1 MTELLWRDAFAPPV
15 LSQHAVLASALS
27 DVRTRSGSVGVLL
40 EECPPG
46 PVEGLSVGLRRRW
59 LSAIHPG
66 LVVHA
71 SGGGFASSARSAAR
85 PVSGGSDSALVAR
98 DPVGGWSL
106 LHPIV
111 QGALTVR
118 VCVVGA
124 ESTGKST
131 LVRALSSRHSTGGVE
146 EYGRDY
152 TIAKKDAGT
161 NDHWT
166 TEDFVV
172 IAREQQ
178 RLEDA
183 RAVGAG
189 PLFFCDTDAMTT
201 GLWHERYQGGP
212 SEEVDAI
219 GRMRTYDLFVL
230 CNTDIPWER
239 DEIRL
244 GADTRTAMHERFVD
258 VLTHDRREPW
268 VLVSGS
274 VEERMDAVAAE
285 IARLGLLTATSIYN
299 PTRQHLR

>member
-1 MTELLWRDAFAPPV
+1 MPRSPITFGAACAPPV
-15 LSQHAVLASALS
+15 LGQHHALDAALEKGPTSLTLFPCGMGDAHLSSAVRA
-27 DVRTRSGSVGVLL
+27 
-40 EECPPG
+40 
-46 PVEGLSVGLRRRW
+46 RW
-59 LSAIHPG
+59 LKAIHPN
-66 LVVHA
+66 LVVLAPGAGFGDTVRGRPLFGDREGRLAA
-71 SGGGFASSARSAAR
+71 SD
-85 PVSGGSDSALVAR
+85 PVSAWSA
-98 DPVGGWSL
+98 

-131 LVRALSSRHSTGGVE
+131 LVRALSARHRTSGVG

-166 TEDFVV
+166 TDDFVA

-178 RLEDA
+178 RLEDELA
-183 RAVGAG
+183 IGAG

-201 GLWHERYQGGP
+201 GLWHERYQG
-212 SEEVDAI
+212 SRSDEVDRL

-230 CNTDIPWER
+230 CDTDIPWEQ

-244 GADTRTAMHERFVD
+244 GAETRTAMHERFVD
-258 VLTHDRREPW
+258 VLTSDRTEPW
-268 VLVSGS
+268 VLVSGD
-274 VEERMDAVAAE
+274 VDERMALVDSE
-285 IARLGLLTATSIYN
+285 ILRLGLLRAAAMYA
-299 PTRQHLR
+299 PTRHHLQ

>member
-1 MTELLWRDAFAPPV
+1 MTRSPVTFGAACAPPV
-15 LSQHAVLASALS
+15 LGQHRALDASLATGPTSLTLFPCGTGDAVLSAT
-27 DVRTRSGSVGVLL
+27 VRA
-40 EECPPG
+40 
-46 PVEGLSVGLRRRW
+46 RW
-59 LSAIHPG
+59 LRAIHPG
-66 LVVHA
+66 LVVLEP
-71 SGGGFASSARSAAR
+71 GGGFGPSDRGRPLFGDGDGRLAAID
-85 PVSGGSDSALVAR
+85 PVSA
-98 DPVGGWSL
+98 WSS

-131 LVRALSSRHSTGGVE
+131 LVRALSARHRTSGVG

-166 TEDFVV
+166 TDDFVA

-178 RLEDA
+178 RLEDEL
-183 RAVGAG
+183 AVGAG

-201 GLWHERYQGGP
+201 GLWHERYQG
-212 SEEVDAI
+212 SRSDEVDRL

-230 CNTDIPWER
+230 CDTDIPWEQ

-244 GADTRTAMHERFVD
+244 GAETRTAMHERFVE
-258 VLTHDRREPW
+258 VLTNDRTEPW
-268 VLVSGS
+268 VMVSGD
-274 VEERMDAVAAE
+274 VDERMALVDAEVD
-285 IARLGLLTATSIYN
+285 RLGLLTAAAMFA
-299 PTRQHLR
+299 PARHHLQ